1 VAKSKIIEAART
13 FNGAPPVEAF
23 RPASVQPTA
32 DAFKAESRATGAAV
46 RRAASPAN
54 QFVLAPALDSPR
66 PSAHVPNKKELIL
79 DGKRTAERYVTAR
92 TAEPL
97 DLDYRTGDKRTPF
110 RQTPT
115 PTNPSYRP
123 APEPAPAAG
132 ASGPRLKPG
141 AGPARTSTMGRV
153 ANVAKTAAASVRPA
167 PAAEFFNVNKL
178 EVPAAEQARRA
189 AEADYQAARKAAKPG
204 VIKRTVGA
212 VKGAASGAW
221 NGAAPAAD
229 AAADAPK
236 PGAAARAASRI
247 KAAAS
252 GAWDGAR
259 SAANGAEAKAALAAA
274 EKLRPGSF
282 RRTLDG
288 AAAVARNPL
297 VRGAATAATVAAPIL
312 TYALDDGATR
322 ERAGGN
328 IKGDDAISNAARASG
343 KVGAYTAS
351 GLTFNIASPSDVGQI
366 IQAGRGDLAGARD
379 SYLTT
384 PKNARGW
391 ARRAAEALGFGA
403 EGQAEYDKA
412 QEQLA
417 AQERISAQR
426 AAARA
431 AARAPGAAA
440 PGAAATDTKKPP
452 TRTDVN
458 TSFEKSRLAMAKQ
471 AAGVGSVDLGAGNLD
486 GDVYGNQITPSTGA
500 GGGMKRN
507 SLASSIGKF
516 GEPVYDNASISRMLA
531 RNAGKGG
538 WNADHYG
545 GAQEASQIL
554 ANRGGGPPNQ
564 TPTGTSMAVTGGR
577 AAGASGTSASS
588 GQQTM
593 QRRNEQVGDSF
604 GGYGGFRGSN
614 SRDPQAPNI
623 RGDLFGADIERKGA
637 IENIDAAIKS
647 LTSENGGLN
656 MRSKREIYARLVE
669 QRNEIATMPYDVQNT
684 RDLAGAKMA
693 TDVATSNADRGLE
706 RDKFQ
711 WDQDKFGI
719 DRMDKIAAAEAER
732 NAPPSAKELREADA
746 YNLGRRSKRD
756 NDDEAQAATLAG
768 QYRAADPTMDPA
780 VALSKANQALAN
792 LAMDTGQKF
801 DTQSRT
807 AGGVAII
814 DQFNDEM
821 SQNSDGMW
829 SRAMAGRN
837 PFANNPTLNR
847 NYDAANLEAKDYS
860 WYNPRNLADA
870 FILGNQFDDSFV
882 EGPRDANGNSPFH
895 GLRGELEKSEFEKKR
910 DRAAASRRSM
920 PEY

>member
-1 VAKSKIIEAART
+1 MAKSKIIEAART

-23 RPASVQPTA
+23 RPAPVQPTA
-32 DAFKAESRATGAAV
+32 GAVKAEARALGAAV
-46 RRAASPAN
+46 RRAVSPAN

-66 PSAHVPNKKELIL
+66 PSARVPTEKELLL
-79 DGKRTAERYVTAR
+79 DAKRTAERYVTAR

-97 DLDYRTGDKRTPF
+97 DLDYRTGDTRTPF

-123 APEPAPAAG
+123 PKPQ
-132 ASGPRLKPG
+132 LKPG
-141 AGPARTSTMGRV
+141 AGPARTSTLGRV
-153 ANVAKTAAASVRPA
+153 ANNAKIAAAAVKPA
-167 PAAEFFNVNKL
+167 SAAEFFNVNKL

-274 EKLRPGSF
+274 EKLRPGAF

-297 VRGAATAATVAAPIL
+297 VRGAATAAAVAAPIL
-312 TYALDDGATR
+312 SYAADDGAGR

-351 GLTFNIASPSDVGQI
+351 GLTLNIASPSDVGQI

-426 AAARA
+426 AAARE

-440 PGAAATDTKKPP
+440 SDPKK
-452 TRTDVN
+452 TRTPDDIN
-458 TSFEKSRLAMAKQ
+458 KIFENARLSMAKQ
-471 AAGVGSVDLGAGNLD
+471 AAGVGDIDLGAGNIG
-486 GDVYGNQITPSTGA
+486 GDVYGNQIDANGNA
-500 GGGMKRN
+500 GGGRKRN

-531 RNAGKGG
+531 RNAGPGG
-538 WNADHYG
+538 WNVKNYG
-545 GAQEASQIL
+545 GAQEATRIL
-554 ANRGGGPPNQ
+554 QRRSGAMGQAPMTPGGGMP
-564 TPTGTSMAVTGGR
+564 ATGGR
-577 AAGASGTSASS
+577 ASGGAGG
-588 GQQTM
+588 GQS
-593 QRRNEQVGDSF
+593 GDSF
-604 GGYGGFRGSN
+604 GGYAGFRGGDN
-614 SRDPQAPNI
+614 GDPQAPNI
-623 RGDLFGADIERKGA
+623 RGDLFGADSERRGA

-669 QRNEIATMPYDVQNT
+669 QRNEIATMPYGVQNA
-684 RDLAGAKMA
+684 RDLRGAELAGEMA
-693 TDVATSNADRGLE
+693 SKNADRGLE

-732 NAPPSAKELREADA
+732 NAPPSAKELREDATFRYNEKNLRDKDGRARVADMA
-746 YNLGRRSKRD
+746 AQIAAETGSEKILPEHTAAAQERYAEQLKATDRQSDDSSSVLGQRIKQGRIAGVLNTQPWTGFMGDAQDNLTADQIAPADIAAGLYKPQRRSGIGGLAGYIPGTD
-756 NDDEAQAATLAG
+756 NVIPDYELVGPGGPNGTQRRGLYTEAQKSKLD
-768 QYRAADPTMDPA
+768 AD
-780 VALSKANQALAN
+780 L
-792 LAMDTGQKF
+792 
-801 DTQSRT
+801 
-807 AGGVAII
+807 
-814 DQFNDEM
+814 QF
-821 SQNSDGMW
+821 
-829 SRAMAGRN
+829 
-837 PFANNPTLNR
+837 F
-847 NYDAANLEAKDYS
+847 
-860 WYNPRNLADA
+860 
-870 FILGNQFDDSFV
+870 
-882 EGPRDANGNSPFH
+882 RD
-895 GLRGELEKSEFEKKR
+895 KYKQ
-910 DRAAASRRSM
+910 
-920 PEY
+920 

>member
-1 VAKSKIIEAART
+1 MAKNKITEAARM

-23 RPASVQPTA
+23 RPAPVQPT
-32 DAFKAESRATGAAV
+32 KAALIKDGRATGAAV
-46 RRAASPAN
+46 RRAATPAN
-54 QFVLAPALDSPR
+54 QFVLSPAIDSPR
-66 PSAHVPNKKELIL
+66 PSARVPTEKELLL
-79 DGKRTAERYVTAR
+79 DAKRTAERYVTSR

-97 DLDYRTGDKRTPF
+97 DLDYRTGDAKTPF
-110 RQTPT
+110 RQTPQ
-115 PTNPSYRP
+115 PTNPNFR
-123 APEPAPAAG
+123 APK
-132 ASGPRLKPG
+132 PRLKPG
-141 AGPARTSTMGRV
+141 TGHRGVGSM
-153 ANVAKTAAASVRPA
+153 NVRSQA
-167 PAAEFFNVNKL
+167 PVLAPGGGNLRSFLNINEL

-189 AEADYQAARKAAKPG
+189 AETTYQTARKTANPG
-204 VIKRTVGA
+204 VIRRTAGA
-212 VKGAASGAW
+212 VRGAASGAW
-221 NGAAPAAD
+221 NGAAQAAPAAVEGAAEG
-229 AAADAPK
+229 AAAATPK
-236 PGAAARAASRI
+236 PGVMGRVRG
-247 KAAAS
+247 AAS
-252 GAWDGAR
+252 GAWNGAR
-259 SAANGAEAKAALAAA
+259 SAASGAEAKAALDAARA
-274 EKLRPGSF
+274 ARPGATQ
-282 RRTLDG
+282 RLLDG
-288 AAAVARNPL
+288 AAAVSRSPL
-297 VRGAATAATVAAPIL
+297 VRGAATAATVAAPII
-312 TYALDDGATR
+312 TYGLDSAEAR

-351 GLTFNIASPSDVGQI
+351 GLTLNMASPSDVGQI

-384 PKNARGW
+384 PKTERGW
-391 ARRAAEALGFGA
+391 GRRAAEALGFGA

-417 AQERISAQR
+417 AQQRISAER
-426 AAARA
+426 MAAREKA
-431 AARAPGAAA
+431 GLPANGEPIK
-440 PGAAATDTKKPP
+440 PAATDTKKPP

-593 QRRNEQVGDSF
+593 QRRNEQVGGAVGS
-604 GGYGGFRGSN
+604 YGGFRGSN

-623 RGDLFGADIERKGA
+623 RGDLFGANIERKGA

-656 MRSKREIYARLVE
+656 MRSKREIYARLLE
-669 QRNEIATMPYDVQNT
+669 QRNEIATMPYGVQNE

-719 DRMDKIAAAEAER
+719 DRMDKIAADEAAR
-732 NAPPSAKELREADA
+732 NAPPSAKEQREADA
-746 YNLGRRSKRD
+746 YNLERRNKRD
-756 NDDEAQAATLAG
+756 SADNAQAASLQK
-768 QYRAADPTMDPA
+768 QYLDADPTMDPA
-780 VALSKANQALAN
+780 AALAQANQVLAD
-792 LAMDTGQKF
+792 LAVASGQKF
-801 DTQSRT
+801 DTQART
-807 AGGVAII
+807 AGGVAAI
-814 DQFNDEM
+814 DEFNNEM
-821 SQNSDGMW
+821 SQDTDGMW
-829 SRAMAGRN
+829 SRGMAWRN

-847 NYDAANLEAKDYS
+847 NYDAANLEVKDYS
-860 WYNPRNLADA
+860 AINPRNLADA
-870 FILGNQFDDSFV
+870 VLPGNWFDDSYV
-882 EGPRDANGNSPFH
+882 EGPRDDNGLSPFK
-895 GLRGELEKSEFEKKR
+895 GLRGREERAAFEKKR
-910 DRAAASRRSM
+910 DRAAAMRRSM

>member
-1 VAKSKIIEAART
+1 MAKSKIIEAART

-32 DAFKAESRATGAAV
+32 DAFKAEARATGAAV

-66 PSAHVPNKKELIL
+66 PSARVPSDKELRL
-79 DGKRTAERYVTAR
+79 DAKRTAERYINAR

-123 APEPAPAAG
+123 PKPQ
-132 ASGPRLKPG
+132 LKPG
-141 AGPARTSTMGRV
+141 AGPARTSTLGRV
-153 ANVAKTAAASVRPA
+153 ANNAKIAAAAVKPA
-167 PAAEFFNVNKL
+167 SAAEFFNVNKL

-259 SAANGAEAKAALAAA
+259 TAASGAEAKAALAAA
-274 EKLRPGSF
+274 KELRPGSV
-282 RRTLDG
+282 RRMLDG

-351 GLTFNIASPSDVGQI
+351 GLTLNIASPSDVGQI

-417 AQERISAQR
+417 AQQRISAER
-426 AAARA
+426 MAAREKA
-431 AARAPGAAA
+431 GLPANGEPIK
-440 PGAAATDTKKPP
+440 PAATDTKKPP

-732 NAPPSAKELREADA
+732 NAPPSAKELREDATFRYNEKNLRDKDGRARVADMA
-746 YNLGRRSKRD
+746 AQIAAATGSEKILPEHTAAALEWYAEQLKATDPTAKDSSSIAGKRIKQGRIAGALNTQPWNGFMGDAQDNLTADQIAPADIAAGLYKQQRRSGIMGAAGWIPFTD
-756 NDDEAQAATLAG
+756 NLIPDYEVVGPNGPNGTRRKGVVTEDQK
-768 QYRAADPTMDPA
+768 D
-780 VALSKANQALAN
+780 ALSNDL
-792 LAMDTGQKF
+792 KF
-801 DTQSRT
+801 FRSTY
-807 AGGVAII
+807 
-814 DQFNDEM
+814 
-821 SQNSDGMW
+821 SQ
-829 SRAMAGRN
+829 
-837 PFANNPTLNR
+837 
-847 NYDAANLEAKDYS
+847 
-860 WYNPRNLADA
+860 
-870 FILGNQFDDSFV
+870 Q
-882 EGPRDANGNSPFH
+882 
-895 GLRGELEKSEFEKKR
+895 
-910 DRAAASRRSM
+910 
-920 PEY
+920 